1 MSAHITNDGQQ
12 PAPGTRAS
20 IEKSAALARQ
30 DTHLSA
36 TEDQKAGNGVVEQG
50 DYSGAVAKSDPAEI
64 ALVRKLDWWI
74 MPMLWLMYWLNYLDR
89 NAITLARLDGLEKQ
103 LGLDSTQYQTC
114 VSILFVGYILGQIP
128 SNMIITRVR
137 PSWLMGGF
145 MMAWA
150 IVSTLTALAHDFTG
164 LLLTRFFLGVV
175 EAPYYPGALYMLSIF
190 YTRKE
195 LATRISILYSGNILA
210 TAFAGLIAAGVFE
223 GLGGARGLEGWR
235 WLFILQGVVTFVVA
249 IFACFVLP
257 DEPLTTWWLTPAER
271 QLAHDR
277 IARDT
282 VGLSTG
288 LVSPWAGLR
297 EAAKDYKVWIFCF
310 MQHMHIATNGF
321 KNFFPTLVE
330 TLKFGKVMTLVLTCP
345 PYLIAGALSIA
356 WAWSSGRWNERT
368 WHITISKVV
377 ALFGFILGCTTM
389 NTGARYFA
397 MCVFTIGTYGVNS
410 ILLGWVGATC
420 GETKE
425 KKASALALANVSA
438 SLSLIWTPYLW
449 PKWSEPQYVLPLSA
463 SAAFCVL
470 CAAAAWW
477 MKWCLVRENRKIRSS
492 DSEARLYYAY

>member
-1 MSAHITNDGQQ
+1 MSAPNIKGDGTAG
-12 PAPGTRAS
+12 PD
-20 IEKSAALARQ
+20 IEKSAAIHRDAR
-30 DTHLSA
+30 LSISD
-36 TEDQKAGNGVVEQG
+36 EKAGGVITQG
-50 DYSGAVAKSDPAEI
+50 DYSGAVAKTDPAEI
-64 ALVRKLDWWI
+64 KLVKKLDWWI

-89 NAITLARLDGLEKQ
+89 NAITLARLNGLEKQ
-103 LGLDSTQYQTC
+103 LRLSSTEYQTC

-145 MMAWA
+145 MLAWA
-150 IVSTLTALAHDFTG
+150 VVSTTTALAKDFTG

-175 EAPYYPGALYMLSIF
+175 EAPYYPGALYILSIF

-210 TAFAGLIAAGVFE
+210 TAFAGLIAAGVFSGLE
-223 GLGGARGLEGWR
+223 GVRGLEGWR
-235 WLFILQGVVTFVVA
+235 WLFILQGVVTFAVA
-249 IFACFVLP
+249 IAACFLLP
-257 DEPLTTWWLTPAER
+257 DEPLTTWWLTPEER

-282 VGLSTG
+282 VGLDSRG
-288 LVSPWAGLR
+288 VVSPWAGLR
-297 EAAKDYKVWIFCF
+297 EASRDYKVWIFCF

-330 TLKFGKVMTLVLTCP
+330 TLDFDPIVTLVLTCP
-345 PYLIAGALSIA
+345 PYLIAGIISIA
-356 WAWSSGRWNERT
+356 WAWSSGRANERT
-368 WHITISKVV
+368 LHITISKAV

-425 KKASALALANVSA
+425 KKASALAMANVSA

-449 PKWSEPQYVLPLSA
+449 PKESAPLYVMPLAA
-463 SAAFCVL
+463 SAAFCVA
-470 CAAAAWW
+470 CAAAAWV
-477 MKWCLVRENRKIRSS
+477 MKICLIRENRKIRAS
-492 DSEARLYYAY
+492 DSETTLFYAY